1 MRALSLPNLNLVPLR
16 DAVHEPP
23 VTERLSRDEVMER
36 AVKETMYV
44 SLMAKSKAQRN
55 DILQLRI
62 RSRLAGKGN
71 K

>member
-16 DAVHEPP
+16 DAVHKPS

-62 RSRLAGKGN
+62 RSKFAGKGN